1 MRPLLHKPDYGLLIT
16 TLALVVFGL
25 IMLSSASSVI
35 SFEQYGD
42 ANTLLRRQVI
52 SALIGIAAFMT
63 VQKLDYHIW
72 KKFSVILLFLSI
84 LFLIMVFIPG
94 IGEEYLGARRWI
106 NLGVQF
112 QPTELVKLAFLVY
125 LASWLE
131 KKRSGFS
138 EPMYSFLPFMVILGL
153 ITALVMAQPDLGT
166 MTVIA
171 LIAVIVYFVA
181 GAPVK
186 HFFWIFTIAAA
197 LFAFFIKIAP
207 YRAARLTVFLNPA
220 LDPQGIGYH
229 INQALLA
236 IGTGGLFGVGLG
248 HSRQKFNYLPEA
260 AGDSI
265 FAIIAEELGF
275 LFVIVLLGAFTFF
288 IYRGIFIARNAPDEF
303 GRLLAAGVTAW
314 LGLQAFINIGA
325 LSGILPLT
333 GIPLPFISYGG
344 TALAIN
350 LVAAAILLSVSRQ
363 TREQKKG
370 SYRE

>member
-1 MRPLLHKPDYGLLIT
+1 MRHQLRQADYALLIT
-16 TLALVVFGL
+16 IVGLVLFGL

-35 SFEQYGD
+35 SFQQYGD
-42 ANTLLRRQVI
+42 SNALLRRQII
-52 SALIGIAAFMT
+52 SAVLGLAGFFII
-63 VQKLDYHIW
+63 QRLDYHLW
-72 KKFSVILLFLSI
+72 KKFAVLLLFLSI
-84 LFLIMVFIPG
+84 VFLIMVFVPG

-131 KKRSGFS
+131 KRREGFR
-138 EPMYSFLPFMVILGL
+138 EPIYSFVPFMVILGI
-153 ITALVMAQPDLGT
+153 ITLLVMAQPDLGT
-166 MTVIA
+166 MTVIG

-181 GAPVK
+181 GAPAK
-186 HFFWIFTIAAA
+186 HFAWITAIAVS
-197 LFAFFIKIAP
+197 LFAIFIKIAP

-236 IGTGGLFGVGLG
+236 IGTGGIFGVGLG

-265 FAIIAEELGF
+265 FAVIAEELGF
-275 LFVIVLLGAFTFF
+275 LMVVALLAVFAFL
-288 IYRGIFIARNAPDEF
+288 IYRGFQTARQAPDDF
-303 GRLLAAGVTAW
+303 GRLLAAGITAW
-314 LGLQAFINIGA
+314 LGLQAFVNIGA

-333 GIPLPFISYGG
+333 GIPLPFVSYGG
-344 TALAIN
+344 TALVIN
-350 LVAAAILLSVSRQ
+350 LAAAGILLSISRQ
-363 TREQKKG
+363 KKEVK
-370 SYRE
+370 SFRSL